1 MENIQ
6 EYPLFEKL
14 HILRAS
20 LLCSVRDRAFAGLPL
35 LFEEYSD
42 GIISGCRLSTTKSTV
57 TLNPG
62 LVKHGGYLFYIEQ
75 SMTVPYEPTEEYCAL
90 RLRFGDAVKDDKK
103 GVITRQVSLFRTADM
118 ELMTDE
124 MELCRF
130 KLKRGSILRVNYTDF
145 FDRTTEFD
153 TVNNIYAPYAAV
165 GQSTLSPDITKAFA
179 NEVKNYTL
187 TELDRQFC
195 LSALNGQPLSV
206 ETIGFYISQRLQQEE
221 QAWDNASL
229 FDGLTR
235 VLDEIRPAGLRQ
247 CRRERRRRREVFVD

>member
-1 MENIQ
+1 MSDNQQRI
-6 EYPLFEKL
+6 PKFEAL
-14 HILRAS
+14 HILRQS
-20 LLCSVRDRAFAGLPL
+20 MLCDVRDRAFHALPL
-35 LFEEYSD
+35 LYQDYSD
-42 GIISGCRLSTTKSTV
+42 GIISGCRMMTTKETITV
-57 TLNPG
+57 QPG
-62 LVKHGGYLFYIEQ
+62 LVKHAGFIYYLQ
-75 SMTVPYEPTEEYCAL
+75 KPMTLAYRPTDEYAILKLVFAAPTELQGAMVY
-90 RLRFGDAVKDDKK
+90 
-103 GVITRQVSLFRTADM
+103 
-118 ELMTDE
+118 ELNLDLTNNLTLTPDE

-235 VLDEIRPAGLRQ
+235 VLDEIRPAGLRE